1 MPPVQV
7 FPQPPQRPPR
17 QKSNRW
23 VVIGAVILAFALL
36 LSLGVLSIPG
46 LLQHPG
52 SQVTPTPN
60 PPVAT
65 VPTTPAPTTPGTDVT
80 PTLPP
85 GVTPSP
91 PEGPPAVQD
100 PAYWDKILGTQPGVN
115 TVETVS
121 FANIMDTPSLQA
133 LVTVRYTGT
142 DARLDVYVFTN
153 ITSAHPKQV
162 FKLAGLVKGDAKISG
177 YNTVMTAQ
185 VDKNSSINKGKAVSA
200 MTPVLFRE
208 FDLSDGAGTLVQ
220 TAFPG
225 IFPDLTRYQAEQDQA
240 NVNAAQDGWKYD
252 AAQKARSLAVKL
264 LKWPN
269 NAQTTV
275 LSGGGPRDV
284 NAVAPVL
291 RTGPD
296 HPTIKV
302 TLSRLEGNTANIWK
316 AIAVADGSVMS
327 ITSPQKWDILTSPV
341 KVKGTGIAFEG
352 DVGTV

>member
-1 MPPVQV
+1 MKTQYDIEKGQGVGPPAPTSQQPQSNGQEASMPPVQV

-60 PPVAT
+60 PPAAT
-65 VPTTPAPTTPGTDVT
+65 VPTTPALTTPGTDVT

-85 GVTPSP
+85 GVTPGP
-91 PEGPPAVQD
+91 QEGPPAVQD

-115 TVETVS
+115 TVESVS

-153 ITSAHPKQV
+153 ITSVHPEQV

-200 MTPVLFRE
+200 MTSDLFRE
-208 FDLSDGAGTLVQ
+208 FDWSDGAGTLVQ

-225 IFPDLTRYQAEQDQA
+225 IFSRIRVQASETRNESTSASIIARKMPCMPQC
-240 NVNAAQDGWKYD
+240 
-252 AAQKARSLAVKL
+252 ARSA
-264 LKWPN
+264 
-269 NAQTTV
+269 
-275 LSGGGPRDV
+275 GG
-284 NAVAPVL
+284 
-291 RTGPD
+291 
-296 HPTIKV
+296 TI
-302 TLSRLEGNTANIWK
+302 I
-316 AIAVADGSVMS
+316 AITRKNVPAAIGRCC
-327 ITSPQKWDILTSPV
+327 
-341 KVKGTGIAFEG
+341 
-352 DVGTV
+352 